1 MLKSQGR
8 GGGVEKEDPGSMNLL
23 INLWKKEKVG
33 GTFSSPLST
42 RININK
48 SDVCSQDSFPSL
60 IDKKWKSSREKMIS
74 RAGPAIRR
82 LGQARIEI
90 FIQFLQDMVTSCP
103 AFPPPLPVTDTNLVL
118 SQWMSQCRP
127 CVLPYVPTDPYHY
140 LQTHPH
146 LISPNTFFNLI

>member
-1 MLKSQGR
+1 MEREDSQ
-8 GGGVEKEDPGSMNLL
+8 VGSMNLL
-23 INLWKKEKVG
+23 INLWKKEKVR

-48 SDVCSQDSFPSL
+48 SDICSQVSFPSL
-60 IDKKWKSSREKMIS
+60 TDKRWKNSREKMIS
-74 RAGPAIRR
+74 RAGPAIHR
-82 LGQARIEI
+82 LRQEKIEI
-90 FIQFLQDMVTSCP
+90 FIQILQDMVTSSP

-118 SQWMSQCRP
+118 SQGMPQRCP